1 MRLLTTTALGLTLA
15 LGAGTAAAQT
25 GVLRDWQYD
34 ELYATGVSVEELL
47 DGMDVNGAEE
57 QDIGEVEDVLIG
69 RDGRVLSVIAEV
81 GGFWDMGDTH
91 ISIPWRQVD
100 LANYAD
106 GITVPIT
113 EDNADDYSLF
123 DREVVSR
130 AAVEDEVVSEVD
142 SAETAGGVWRASEL
156 VGDYARVRDG
166 DAWSDYGY
174 VSDMIVRDGRVAA
187 VIVTPD
193 VTWDT
198 AGYRAYPWT
207 AETTGWRP
215 ADRYYD
221 LPYSRDEVANAQVF
235 DYDELNLGS
244 AADD

>member
-1 MRLLTTTALGLTLA
+1 MRFLATTALGLSLA
-15 LGAGTAAAQT
+15 LGAGAAAAQT
-25 GVLRDWQYD
+25 GVLRDWKYD
-34 ELYATGVSVEELL
+34 DLYAKGVSVEEML
-47 DGMDVNGAEE
+47 DGMDVNGTEE

-69 RDGRVLSVIAEV
+69 PDGKVISVIAEV

-91 ISIPWRQVD
+91 ISIPWDQVD

-123 DREVVSR
+123 DREVVSK
-130 AAVEDEVVSEVD
+130 AQVEDQVVSEVD
-142 SAETAGGVWRASEL
+142 SAEAMGGVWRASEL

-174 VSDMIVRDGRVAA
+174 VSDMIIRDGEIAA

-193 VTWDT
+193 VTWDS
-198 AGYRAYPWT
+198 AGYRAYPW
-207 AETTGWRP
+207 AVGPTGWRP
-215 ADRYYD
+215 ADRYYN
-221 LPYSRDEVANAQVF
+221 LPYDREEVMNAQVF
-235 DYDELNLGS
+235 DYDELNLT
-244 AADD
+244 AAE